1 MYTPPHNRQEDPAQV
16 SAFMREFP
24 FATLVTHGE
33 GGMVA
38 SHIPLNVT
46 ESCDSLVLTG
56 HVAKA
61 NMQWEHLAA
70 GAEAMAI
77 FSEPHS
83 YVSPV
88 NYEPGRWVPTWNYVA
103 VHAYGSPS
111 LIEDRE
117 GKLAVLAAS
126 IAATEPGY
134 QAVLDGFPAEFIDA
148 KLKGLV
154 AFEIAVTRVDA
165 RWKLSQDRQ
174 QSERERI
181 SLAMKLSDDPSA
193 MRLAEYMD
201 QHARVPDTFASVS

>member
-1 MYTPPHNRQEDPAQV
+1 MYTPPHNRQPDMAEV
-16 SAFMREFP
+16 SAFMRAFP

-33 GGMVA
+33 GGMIA
-38 SHIPLNVT
+38 SHIPLNVS
-46 ESCDSLVLTG
+46 ESCDSVVITG

-61 NMQWEHLAA
+61 NAQWEHLAA
-70 GAEAMAI
+70 GVEAMAI

-83 YVSPV
+83 YISPS

-103 VHAYGSPS
+103 VHAYGRPM

-134 QAVLDGFPAEFIDA
+134 QAVLDRYPVEFIDS

-154 AFEIAVTRVDA
+154 AFEIAVSRLDA
-165 RWKLSQDRQ
+165 RWKLSQDRRQ
-174 QSERERI
+174 TERERI
-181 SLAMKLSDDPSA
+181 SLAMKLSSDPSA
-193 MRLAEYMD
+193 IRLAEYMD
-201 QHARVPDTFASVS
+201 QHERATAPYASVQ